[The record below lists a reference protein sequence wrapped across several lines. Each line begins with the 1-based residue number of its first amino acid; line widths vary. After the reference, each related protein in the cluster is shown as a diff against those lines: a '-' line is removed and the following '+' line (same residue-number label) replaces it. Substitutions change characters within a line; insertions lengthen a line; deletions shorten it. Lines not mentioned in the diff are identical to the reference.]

1 MHRQL
6 RILLVFQFLLITAIC
21 VGQPGSSDPW
31 TPDGQARVEFTEKGI
46 VHINVRSGAV
56 EVLVTRAQL
65 DQLQAGLEPA
75 AFRFSVDMQRML
87 VFTNTARVWRYET
100 RGDYHVFDRKTGR
113 WRQLGRGLP
122 AQSLMFAKLS
132 PDGKRAAYVSN
143 YNLYVEDL
151 AGGVPRALTK
161 DGHRR
166 MINGTFDWVYEEEF
180 ACRDGFRWS
189 PDGQRISF
197 WQVNAAGTRDFL
209 MMNNTDSIYSR
220 VIPVEYPKVGEPPS
234 AVRIGVVSVAG
245 GPVSWMK
252 VPGDPRQHYLPRMEW
267 VPDGK
272 RVIVQQLDRK
282 QQQSILFACDVT
294 SGNARPIFS
303 ERDSAWVDILPTWD
317 DGYAY
322 GGWDWIEGGRAFVW
336 ASETDGWRHLW
347 RVPMDGS
354 SPKLITAGQYDL
366 IDIDRI
372 DERSGYIY
380 FSASPEDATRRYLY
394 RIRLDGSAAAER
406 LTPEGQPGTHEY
418 DIAPG
423 GAMAIHRFT
432 NHRIPGVSE
441 WVSLPDHRSAGG
453 GRGPVTE
460 AIAKLASTPD
470 PLEFFRVKTAD
481 GVELDGW
488 MVRPV
493 GFDPT
498 KKYPVVFHVYSEPA
512 SQTVTDRFGTG
523 RNRIYEGDMSKDGYI
538 YISLDNRG
546 TPAPKGRAWRKSIYR
561 KIGVVNIRDQAMAAA
576 EILKSPYV
584 DTSRVAV
591 WGWSGGGSATLN
603 LMFRH
608 PNIYKT
614 GISIAAV
621 ANQLT
626 YDNIYQERYMG
637 LPSENRADFVEGS
650 PVTHARHLRGNLLY
664 IHGTADDNVHYQNA
678 EMLINELVRH
688 GRQFNFMAY
697 PGRAHGIREG
707 EGTTAHLRRLCTDFL
722 QRYCPPGPR

>member
-1 MHRQL
+1 ML
-6 RILLVFQFLLITAIC
+6 RFRLTSLLVTGLFGCLVSSA
-21 VGQPGSSDPW
+21 QPGSSDPW
-31 TPDGQARVEFTEKGI
+31 ASDGTARVELTNKGI
-46 VHINVRSGAV
+46 VLISLGSDREDLLVSKGQLNAVSPGA
-56 EVLVTRAQL
+56 
-65 DQLQAGLEPA
+65 EPA
-75 AFRFSVDMQRML
+75 SFRFSEDLQYLL

-100 RGDYHVFDRKTGR
+100 RGDYHVLDRKTGR

-132 PDGKRAAYVSN
+132 PDGKRVAYVSG

-151 AGGVPRALTK
+151 SGTGPKALTK

-189 PDGQRISF
+189 PDGQRIAF

-209 MMNNTDSIYSR
+209 MMNNTDSVYSQ

-234 AVRIGVVSVAG
+234 SVRIGVVSIAG
-245 GPVSWMK
+245 GPVSWMRI
-252 VPGDPRQHYLPRMEW
+252 PGDPRQHYLPRMEW

-282 QQQSILFACDVT
+282 QQESKIIACDAA
-294 SGNARPIFS
+294 SGNAQTIFA

-347 RVPMDGS
+347 RVSMDGTA
-354 SPKLITAGQYDL
+354 PKLITRGDYDV
-366 IDIDRI
+366 IDIDRV
-372 DERSGYIY
+372 DEGSGYIY
-380 FSASPEDATRRYLY
+380 FSASPDDATRRYLH
-394 RIRLDGSAAAER
+394 RVKIDGSASAER
-406 LTPEGQPGTHEY
+406 LTPANQPGTHEY
-418 DIAPG
+418 EIAPG
-423 GAMAIHRFT
+423 GWLALHRFS

-441 WVSLPDHRSAGG
+441 WVTLPDHKPSGSGNGA
-453 GRGPVTE
+453 VNN
-460 AIAKLASTPD
+460 ALAKLASVED
-470 PLEFFRVKTAD
+470 PMEFFRIRTQD
-481 GVELDGW
+481 GVEMDGW
-488 MVRPV
+488 MVRPA
-493 GFDPT
+493 GFDPAR
-498 KKYPVVFHVYSEPA
+498 KYPVVFHVYSEPA
-512 SQTVTDRFGTG
+512 SQTVTDRFGVG
-523 RNRIYEGDMSKDGYI
+523 RNRIYEGDMAKDGYI

-561 KIGVVNIRDQAMAAA
+561 KIGVVNIRDQAMAAQ
-576 EILKSPYV
+576 EILKRPYI

-608 PNIYKT
+608 PEIYKT

-637 LPSENRADFVEGS
+637 LPMENRADFIEGS
-650 PVTHARHLRGNLLY
+650 PVTHARHLKGKLLY

-688 GRQFNFMAY
+688 GRQFSFMAY

-707 EGTTAHLRRLCTDFL
+707 EGTTAHLRRLCTDYL
-722 QRYCPPGPR
+722 RLHCPPGGR

>member
-1 MHRQL
+1 MFRFTHVL
-6 RILLVFQFLLITAIC
+6 CLLTCFITCRVASA
-21 VGQPGSSDPW
+21 QPGLTSPW
-31 TPDGQARVEFTEKGI
+31 TADGTARIDYTDKGI
-46 VHINVRSGAV
+46 VQITIANG
-56 EVLVTRAQL
+56 EEQVLVSRAQL
-65 DQLQAGLEPA
+65 DQLKAGMEPA
-75 AFRFSVDMQRML
+75 DFRFSADMQRL
-87 VFTNTARVWRYET
+87 VVFTNTARVWRYET

-143 YNLYVEDL
+143 YNLYVEEL
-151 AGGVPRALTK
+151 AGTGPRALTK

-189 PDGQRISF
+189 PDGQRIAF

-209 MMNNTDSIYSR
+209 MMNNTDSVYSR

-234 AVRIGVVSVAG
+234 AVRIGVLSVSG

-252 VPGDPRQHYLPRMEW
+252 IPGDPRQHYLPRMEW
-267 VPDGK
+267 VPDG
-272 RVIVQQLDRK
+272 RRLIVQQLDRK
-282 QQQSILFACDVT
+282 QQESILFACDAT
-294 SGNARPIFS
+294 SGNAQTIFS
-303 ERDSAWVDILPTWD
+303 ERDSAWVDILPSWD
-317 DGYAY
+317 EGYAY
-322 GGWDWIEGGRAFVW
+322 GGWDWVEAGKAFVW

-347 RVPMDGS
+347 RIPMDGS
-354 SPKLITAGQYDL
+354 APKLITRGDYDV
-366 IDIDRI
+366 IDIDRV

-380 FSASPEDATRRYLY
+380 FSASPDDATRRYLY
-394 RIRLDGSAAAER
+394 RIPLDGKNPAER
-406 LTPEGQPGTHEY
+406 LTPEAQPGTHEY
-418 DIAPG
+418 DITPG
-423 GAMAIHRFT
+423 GSFAIHRFN

-441 WVSLPDHRSAGG
+441 WVTLPDHRPAGG
-453 GRGPVTE
+453 RRGPV
-460 AIAKLASTPD
+460 ADALAKASATPD
-470 PLEFFRVKTAD
+470 PMEFFKVKTAD
-481 GVELDGW
+481 GVEMDGW
-488 MVRPV
+488 MVLPV
-493 GFDPT
+493 GFDPSR
-498 KKYPVVFHVYSEPA
+498 KYPVVFHVYSEPA

-546 TPAPKGRAWRKSIYR
+546 TPGPKGRAWRKSIYR

-576 EILKSPYV
+576 EILKRPYV

-608 PNIYKT
+608 PEIYKT

-650 PVTHARHLRGNLLY
+650 PMTHARHLRGNLLY

-688 GRQFNFMAY
+688 GRQFSLMAY

-707 EGTTAHLRRLCTDFL
+707 EGTTAHLRRLCTEYL
-722 QRYCPPGPR
+722 RRHCPPGAR